1 MLVSGSPRSR
11 LFFEVWGT
19 RAIRVVLRLLYTAPM
34 KRANGN
40 KRLVLRVS
48 AVLAEWF
55 FLVLGSL
62 NGLAQTVADERE
74 HEKRRR
80 S

>member
-1 MLVSGSPRSR
+1 
-11 LFFEVWGT
+11 
-19 RAIRVVLRLLYTAPM
+19 M

-55 FLVLGSL
+55 CLVLGSL